1 MVYLITP
8 QHPLSQGPEP
18 NLPQNL
24 TRPAQRALKTFK
36 KNNEKIPS
44 YKQNGVLPTTADST
58 EKTSGQPCKR
68 SLCPDRRWW
77 TVAFESGL
85 FDDCH
90 KAVCWK
96 QTGLVKSASG
106 PCLQVNQ
113 LVDSREYTVAYVTR
127 PFKYWSQGLVTA
139 ATLLGFFND
148 CHKAAWW
155 KQTGFAENATGPC
168 EQIVN
173 SRQQTVAYLIRSFEW
188 LSQGLVTAATLSG
201 FLNDCHKAVWRWQ
214 VLSGLSND
222 SHKAVW
228 WKQMGL
234 VQSVTGPCDQN
245 DFATEFA
252 IIRRKTAF

>member
-1 MVYLITP
+1 MVY
-8 QHPLSQGPEP
+8 SQQ
-18 NLPQNL
+18 LL
-24 TRPAQRALKTFK
+24 TALKKPRFFW
-36 KNNEKIPS
+36 
-44 YKQNGVLPTTADST
+44 
-58 EKTSGQPCKR
+58 
-68 SLCPDRRWW
+68 PDRRWW

-106 PCLQVNQ
+106 PCDQ
-113 LVDSREYTVAYVTR
+113 LVDSREYTV
-127 PFKYWSQGLVTA
+127 
-139 ATLLGFFND
+139 
-148 CHKAAWW
+148 

-173 SRQQTVAYLIRSFEW
+173 SGQQTVAYLIRSFEW

-252 IIRRKTAF
+252 IIRRKNSFLVGRITIFSKQSDFATEFVIIRSKPAF